1 MSRTGRTLNQIK
13 HCKLALR
20 PVTKNTKIQ
29 RGKVAIHQ
37 FRVLQRRHIV
47 FQVQNNSPLVTSY
60 VTTARRVKQ
69 SGYKSFPGKPEKKVA
84 HRAESLLII
93 YEAAQVISCN
103 RNLVSVLAKEC
114 NYQYTGTLC
123 GSYAAR
129 EHGQAAGGVH
139 KGVCTHVAL

>member
-1 MSRTGRTLNQIK
+1 MIRGEGTGFNCLIAAPKVEIAVSRTGRTLNQIK

-29 RGKVAIHQ
+29 RGKVAIYQ

-69 SGYKSFPGKPEKKVA
+69 SRYKSFPGKPEKKVA

-103 RNLVSVLAKEC
+103 RNLVFSLGKRV
-114 NYQYTGTLC
+114 
-123 GSYAAR
+123 
-129 EHGQAAGGVH
+129 
-139 KGVCTHVAL
+139 